1 MCFINDQ
8 TRRGPFRTEPTGKL
22 ALDWTHHPEIDLT
35 LERDVIEALP
45 PPTSVLHSYCMSL
58 QLIIERIVQHLIL
71 AFFVLWVNLAIVS
84 A

>member
-45 PPTSVLHSYCMSL
+45 PAHIRLTLLLYV
-58 QLIIERIVQHLIL
+58 
-71 AFFVLWVNLAIVS
+71 LAINNRTHCAASYPSFLCFVG
-84 A
+84 